1 MNELKCTIVRD
12 LLPLYVDG
20 LTSVETSTEIENH
33 LKNCENCRK
42 ILNEMSQALVPV
54 KAEQKEE
61 IDYLKKVKKRN
72 HKKIIGA
79 VLAAVIVI
87 IGALSFKAFV
97 WGEPIDQYTLAWS
110 CVEENNILS
119 IEAYSTYSAK
129 SYCGWQWDSRTGNKG
144 KIIEIKGRQVL
155 SSFLSEGYYQDNVP
169 LEGVERVYLCG
180 VLIWQDGMIIDREV
194 SELLDS
200 KTLYIGNIAAG
211 QGVAEALRIAEQC
224 GAFTSAL
231 STSAEPYGWQMNFI
245 EPLKDA
251 WSEEELNRRMQKNSY
266 FLVALIDNLSI
277 VRWSYT
283 DSEGEQKEQMVTV
296 EELNQTLPA
305 LVEDYNERYD
315 SDLPL
320 YKSVKAYAQSA
331 KDLQILYDLL
341 N

>member
-1 MNELKCTIVRD
+1 MSELKCAIVRD

-20 LTSVETSTEIENH
+20 LTSVESSTAIEEH
-33 LKNCENCRK
+33 LKNCEDCRK
-42 ILNEMSQALVPV
+42 VLNEMTRALVPV

-72 HKKIIGA
+72 HKKIIAA

-87 IGALSFKAFV
+87 IGALSFWAFV

-110 CVEENNILS
+110 CVEKDNVLS
-119 IEAYSTYSAK
+119 IEAYSTYSAQG
-129 SYCGWQWDSRTGNKG
+129 YLGWQWNSREGNKG
-144 KIIEIKGRQVL
+144 KIIEINGRQVL

-180 VLIWQDGMIIDREV
+180 MLIWQDGMIIEREV
-194 SELLDS
+194 GELLAS

-231 STSAEPYGWQMNFI
+231 STSAEPYGWQFNFL
-245 EPLKDA
+245 EAVKDD

-266 FLVALIDNLSI
+266 FLIALIDNLSV

-283 DSEGEQKEQMVTV
+283 DSEGNQKEQMVTV
-296 EELNQTLPA
+296 EELNQTLPQ
-305 LVEDYNERYD
+305 LVEDYNSRNN
-315 SDLPL
+315 SDLQA
-320 YKSVKAYAQSA
+320 YESVKDYALSA
-331 KDLQILYDLL
+331 KDLQVLYNLL

>member
-1 MNELKCTIVRD
+1 MSELKCAIVRD

-20 LTSVETSTEIENH
+20 LTSAETSAAIEEH
-33 LKNCENCRK
+33 LKNCEDCRK
-42 ILNEMSQALVPV
+42 VLNEMTRALMAV
-54 KAEQKEE
+54 KNEQKEE

-72 HKKIIGA
+72 HKKIAAA
-79 VLAAVIVI
+79 VLAAVLVL
-87 IGALSFKAFV
+87 IGLLGTKIFI
-97 WGEPIDQYTLAWS
+97 WGGPIDQYTLAWS
-110 CVEENNILS
+110 CAEEDNVLS
-119 IEAYSTYSAK
+119 IEAYSTYSAQG
-129 SYCGWQWDSRTGNKG
+129 YLGWQWQWRDGING
-144 KIIEIKGRQVL
+144 QIVEIDGRQVL
-155 SSFLSEGYYQDNVP
+155 SSFLSEGYHRADIP

-180 VLIWQDGMIIDREV
+180 VLIWQDGMIIEREV

-320 YKSVKAYAQSA
+320 YESVKAYAQSA

>member
-1 MNELKCTIVRD
+1 MNELKCAIVRD

-20 LTSVETSTEIENH
+20 LTSAETSTEIEEH
-33 LKNCENCRK
+33 LKNCEECRK
-42 ILNEMSQALVPV
+42 VLNEMTRALVPV
-54 KAEQKEE
+54 KNEQKEE

-72 HKKIIGA
+72 HKKIAAA
-79 VLAAVIVI
+79 VLAAVLVL
-87 IGALSFKAFV
+87 IGLLGTKIFI
-97 WGEPIDQYTLAWS
+97 WGGPIDQYTLAWS

-119 IEAYSTYSAK
+119 IEAYSTYSAQG
-129 SYCGWQWDSRTGNKG
+129 YLGWQWDSREGNKG
-144 KIIEIKGRQVL
+144 KIIEISGRQVT
-155 SSFLSEGYYQDNVP
+155 SSFLSDGYYQDNVP

-180 VLIWQDGMIIDREV
+180 MLIWQDGMIIEREV

-200 KTLYIGNIAAG
+200 KNLYIGNIAAG

-266 FLVALIDNLSI
+266 FLVALIDNLSA